1 MIPLLVISLLS
12 IYDSLN
18 GVFWRTE
25 VLNFYGVLFITDPVC
40 AILKKFLLQDIQALE
55 DII

>member
-1 MIPLLVISLLS
+1 MIPLLVISLPL

-25 VLNFYGVLFITDPVC
+25 VLHFYGVLFFTDPVC
-40 AILKKFLLQDIQALE
+40 AILKKFLLQEIQALE